1 MLETIVIRHKFHN
14 CTLDYIVL
22 FSSFALLVDCTCC
35 NFINVSAYVTVL
47 DLNRRRVKQRL
58 TLLCWEKVTG
68 AKDMNESAP
77 TTTTQQSSLYHPV
90 SPLQN
95 TPEFWLYVHSFSA
108 FASCDTEVISL
119 SLMITSSSSI
129 SPIHQW
135 SKAVSF
141 FFPSGNVVTL
151 YFPKISWAIGLKSQ
165 V

>member
-1 MLETIVIRHKFHN
+1 MLETIDIGHKFHN

-22 FSSFALLVDCTCC
+22 YSSFALLVDCTFC
-35 NFINVSAYVTVL
+35 NFINASAYVTVL

-58 TLLCWEKVTG
+58 TAAMLRKSNGGQRHEWISPHDDDAAVFTLSSGFPLLK
-68 AKDMNESAP
+68 
-77 TTTTQQSSLYHPV
+77 
-90 SPLQN
+90 

-108 FASCDTEVISL
+108 VASCDTEVISL
-119 SLMITSSSSI
+119 SWMITSSSSI